1 HPLCDSLTLSLYSSF
16 SLCRSLCLSHISL
29 SLDSAT
35 FLLLGHTFPS
45 HFTRKENRVF
55 SGFVGKLKLG
65 CVTLSNEMSDILFS
79 ILFGFFKA
87 VVHIYGAVTFIP
99 YYLVCKPA
107 EKLAASKRIKA
118 LPVGDTTDTPY
129 RSVDC
134 PGGELTT
141 ALFQDECVTV
151 DDLFYRA
158 VKLYGPKP
166 CLGMRQ
172 VLSVEDEVQQNGRV
186 FKKLIMG
193 DYQFSTFN
201 EVSEQIHS
209 LGRGLLEMGLKPKDP
224 VLIFSET
231 RAEWMIIAQMCL
243 AYNFPLVTL
252 YATLGEKAI
261 IHGVN
266 ESEVNVV
273 FTSAT
278 LLPKVKSVLPHV
290 HKVSRLIY
298 MADQKRIHSQDSS
311 SVKVHTLS
319 EVIDIGARIS
329 PEFCKPSK
337 PQKDDLAVMMY
348 TSGSTGR
355 PKGVLI
361 SHANLMAGMSG
372 QCSRIPNLGPH
383 DTYIGY
389 LPLAHVLEF
398 TAELSCLAHGT
409 CIGYSSALTL
419 TDQSSKIKKG
429 CQGDAS
435 KLKPTLMAAVP
446 LIMDRLYKSVW
457 DKIYSQGKFKKSV
470 FEFAYA
476 YKRRSIDNGYDT
488 PIFNR
493 LFFKKVQAILGGNV
507 RLMLSGGAPL
517 SEATQKFMNICF
529 CCPVGQGYG
538 LTETC
543 GAGTITE
550 VTDLSVGSVGA
561 PLPCCEIKLRD
572 WPEGGYLARDKPNP
586 RGEIL
591 VGGGNIAQGYY
602 KYEEKTREDFTTI
615 DGVNYFCTGD
625 IGEFKTDGSLKVID
639 RKKDLVKLQAGE
651 YVSLSKVETVL
662 KMSSLVDQICVY
674 ANSLHSFIVCLIVP
688 NQKNLCKFAS
698 EMGLNG
704 MNFKDLCKEPT
715 LLKEVQKIIYDF
727 GLKSSLERSEIPT
740 KICLCPDSWMP
751 DSGLVTDAF
760 KLKRKNL
767 EEKFQT
773 EINAMYGSS

>member
-1 HPLCDSLTLSLYSSF
+1 MND
-16 SLCRSLCLSHISL
+16 
-29 SLDSAT
+29 
-35 FLLLGHTFPS
+35 
-45 HFTRKENRVF
+45 VF
-55 SGFVGKLKLG
+55 
-65 CVTLSNEMSDILFS
+65 FS
-79 ILFGFFKA
+79 IIFGFFKA
-87 VVHIYGAVTFIP
+87 IVHLYGVVTFIP

-107 EKLAASKRIKA
+107 EKLKASSRIKA
-118 LPVGDTTDTPY
+118 RSVHGTPDSPY

-151 DDLFYRA
+151 DDLFCRA
-158 VKLYGPKP
+158 VKLYGPRP
-166 CLGMRQ
+166 CLGTRE

-193 DYQFSTFN
+193 EYNFSTFN
-201 EVSEQIHS
+201 KVSEQIHC
-209 LGRGLLEMGLKPKDP
+209 LGRGLLELGLKPRDH

-252 YATLGEKAI
+252 YSTLGEKAI
-261 IHGVN
+261 VHGIN

-278 LLPKVKSVLPHV
+278 LLPKVKNVLSRV
-290 HKVSRLIY
+290 SKVNRLVY
-298 MADQKRIHSQDSS
+298 MADQKKIPSHDISP
-311 SVKVHTLS
+311 SVSINSLS
-319 EVIDIGARIS
+319 EVIDIGSKVS
-329 PEFCKPSK
+329 PNDSKPLK
-337 PQKDDLAVMMY
+337 PQKNDIAVMMY

-419 TDQSSKIKKG
+419 TDKSSKIKRG

-457 DKIYSQGKFKKSV
+457 DNINSQGKLTKAI
-470 FEFAYA
+470 FEFAYT
-476 YKRRSIDNGYDT
+476 YKRHSIDNGYDT
-488 PIFNR
+488 LIFNR
-493 LFFKKVQAILGGNV
+493 IFFKKVQAILGGNV

-561 PLPCCEIKLRD
+561 PLTCCEIKLRD
-572 WPEGGYLARDKPNP
+572 WPEGGYLASDKPNP

-602 KYEEKTREDFTTI
+602 KYEEKTKEDFITI
-615 DGVNYFCTGD
+615 NGVNYFCTGD
-625 IGEFKTDGSLKVID
+625 IGEFKPDGSLKVID

-651 YVSLSKVETVL
+651 YVSLSKVETIL

-674 ANSLHSFIVCLIVP
+674 ANSFHNFIVCLIVP
-688 NQKNLCKFAS
+688 NQKNLCKVAS
-698 EMGLNG
+698 EIGLNG
-704 MNFKDLCKEPT
+704 MNFKDLCKEPK
-715 LLKEVQKIIYDF
+715 LLKEVQKIIHDF
-727 GLKSSLERSEIPT
+727 GIKSSLERCEIPT